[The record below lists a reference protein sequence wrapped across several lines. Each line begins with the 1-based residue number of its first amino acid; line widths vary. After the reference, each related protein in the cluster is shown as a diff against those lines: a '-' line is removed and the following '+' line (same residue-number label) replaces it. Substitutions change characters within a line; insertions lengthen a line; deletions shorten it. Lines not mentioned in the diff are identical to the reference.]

1 MTAWDIQYTATEE
14 IQMTA
19 MVDYMIDKY
28 GDNIEIAGKRDGICV
43 GGAFCMEF
51 NNDIDWWEIAVA
63 NHPTDGDPNEITYG
77 QKRYPYSDTLSGA
90 IRQVFG
96 IEEEDTAYYFAEAM
110 IDAND
115 AGDYEGAWSVLN
127 ELFSEY
133 PICGE
138 CGEVRKGDARVE
150 EGMKC
155 GQCAYAGE
163 VWGGQ

>member
-1 MTAWDIQYTATEE
+1 MTAL
-14 IQMTA
+14 
-19 MVDYMIDKY
+19 VDYMRDKY
-28 GDNIEIAGKRDGICV
+28 GANIRESGVRDGLCV

-51 NNDIDWWEIAVA
+51 HDDIDWWKIAVDE
-63 NHPTDGDPNEITYG
+63 NKSDGDPNEITYG
-77 QKRYPYSDTLSGA
+77 QKRYPYSDTLSAA

-115 AGDYEGAWSVLN
+115 AGDYEGAWSVLY
-127 ELFSEY
+127 ELFNEY

-138 CGEVRKGDARVE
+138 CGEVRQGDARVE

>member
-1 MTAWDIQYTATEE
+1 MTAL
-14 IQMTA
+14 
-19 MVDYMIDKY
+19 VDRMKDKY
-28 GDNIEIAGKRDGICV
+28 GANIREGGVRDGLCV

-51 NNDIDWWEIAVA
+51 HDDIDWWKIAVDE
-63 NHPTDGDPNEITYG
+63 NKSDGDPNEITYG
-77 QKRYPYSDTLSGA
+77 QKRYPYSDTLSA
-90 IRQVFG
+90 AMRQVFG
-96 IEEEDTAYYFAEAM
+96 VEKSLSYYFAEAM

-115 AGDYEGAWSVLN
+115 AGDYEGAWSVLY
-127 ELFSEY
+127 ELFEEY